1 MFKQVLAGN
10 FKYYL
15 YLIFQNF
22 KLLMDVLCLIVL
34 LVFVCGGLGYENF
47 IQFSILSRILSW
59 QQPSGCFISSGPV
72 GEKSKHRNTK
82 IMFHERHPLVER
94 RHAGKVVKFRIFSI

>member
-1 MFKQVLAGN
+1 
-10 FKYYL
+10 
-15 YLIFQNF
+15 
-22 KLLMDVLCLIVL
+22 MDVLCLIVL

-94 RHAGKVVKFRIFSI
+94 RHAGEVVKFRIFSI